1 MYPTGVSPR
10 YRDVAYLDARGGP
23 VHGSRYVL
31 YTVAQGSA
39 DVGMRV
45 RIHLVDHD
53 VGPLVSA
60 RFGPGYRFAYPR
72 LGSQYGA
79 STRMN

>member
-1 MYPTGVSPR
+1 M
-10 YRDVAYLDARGGP
+10 GP
-23 VHGSRYVL
+23 V
-31 YTVAQGSA
+31 TVAQGSA

-60 RFGPGYRFAYPR
+60 RFGPGYQFAYPR